1 MREVTDH
8 DRIRAHLMLQ
18 AEAPMPVDGPYH
30 SPGTPSVVER
40 QWRDAWDWF
49 APKCR
54 VRRRLGVLR
63 YGAALSYDYVALAR
77 SALSGYATTG
87 NTERLVD
94 AMTYVVLAWL
104 ARPESSYF
112 GGAPSVARGGVLAA
126 DE

>member
-1 MREVTDH
+1 
-8 DRIRAHLMLQ
+8 LQ

-30 SPGTPSVVER
+30 SPGTPSVVDR

-49 APKCR
+49 APKCLA
-54 VRRRLGVLR
+54 RRRLGVLR

-77 SALSGYATTG
+77 SALAGYASTG

-94 AMTYVVLAWL
+94 AMSYVVLAWL
-104 ARPESSYF
+104 ARPATAYF
-112 GGAPSVARGGVLAA
+112 GGAASVARGGVLAA